1 MNELKYG
8 LLIGILSNHGISAQ
22 KAWLLPSVLKDRLN
36 VKYKIGLDSLDTLS
50 IDQVV
55 ELYIFPDK
63 IHRFNNKM
71 AVYVHD
77 LIAVF
82 NNQYNGDFDLLFPHD
97 NAMIINNV
105 SHLPGMSIK
114 KAKHL
119 IVYLCAIDDSYT
131 ITEHEYREYTKD
143 CLQLVER
150 FDENLQF
157 LKLVCD

>member
-22 KAWLLPSVLKDRLN
+22 KAWVLPSILKYRMMS
-36 VKYKIGLDSLDTLS
+36 VYKIGLDSIDTLS
-50 IDQVV
+50 IDQIVD
-55 ELYIFPDK
+55 LYVSPAK

-77 LIAVF
+77 LVATF
-82 NNQYNGDFDLLFPHD
+82 KSEYNGDFDLLFPHD
-97 NAMIINNV
+97 NAKIISNV
-105 SHLPGMSIK
+105 SQLPGMSIK

-119 IVYLCAIDDSYT
+119 IIYLCAIDDSYT
-131 ITEHEYREYTKD
+131 VSKNEYQEYTKD

-150 FDENLQF
+150 FDENLQI
-157 LKLVCD
+157 LKLVCG